1 VERRLR
7 ILVLAATIAAIHGA
21 VLFAQGAGGTVNVQL
36 LAINDFH
43 GALEPASGANGRIGS
58 TDVGGVE
65 YLSAH
70 LERLRRSNPNTIT
83 VSAGDNIGAT
93 PLLSSLS
100 HDEATIEALNLA
112 GLQLSAVG
120 NHELDEGWWELQRM
134 QEGGCHPV
142 DGCIASSPFKGAA
155 FDFLAANVTLDPRAA
170 DPAEVTRRNVAG
182 TEVRPLFPPF
192 AVRETGGVRIGFIG
206 VTLRDAPA
214 IIVPQAVR
222 GLRFGDEAVAANAAA
237 KELRAQGVRAIVV
250 LMHQGGEQR
259 GGNINGCDR
268 MSRDLNDLVS
278 RMSDDID
285 VVISGHTHQSYNCT
299 IDGKLVTSAASS
311 GRLLTDIDLRVRRS
325 NGEVV
330 GKAARNVLVTRD
342 VARDPAQTALIA
354 RYSPIAEKVGGRVIG
369 RLAGSLT
376 RATDDNGE
384 SVMGRFIADA
394 LLDAARRAGA
404 GDVDVAFWNTGGLRA
419 DLPAAGTD
427 TPVTYAQLFSVLPF
441 GNELIVKT
449 MTGSALLR
457 LLNEQFDPGRTRVL
471 PVSSTLRYTY
481 DSARPQGQ
489 RVQASDVLIS
499 GAPLNP
505 ARRYRVATSNFL
517 WAGGDGVGALSTAT
531 EPVTIG
537 VDVDLVAAYV
547 SRQPSIQP
555 DPESRVRAAR

>member
-1 VERRLR
+1 MEY
-7 ILVLAATIAAIHGA
+7 LAAHFDR
-21 VLFAQGAGGTVNVQL
+21 V
-36 LAINDFH
+36 
-43 GALEPASGANGRIGS
+43 
-58 TDVGGVE
+58 
-65 YLSAH
+65 
-70 LERLRRSNPNTIT
+70 RRDNPNTIT

-120 NHELDEGWWELQRM
+120 NHELDEGWWELRRM
-134 QEGGCHPV
+134 QEGGCHPT
-142 DGCIASSPFKGAA
+142 DGCLASSPFKGAA
-155 FDFLAANVTLDPRAA
+155 FDFLAANVTLHPAAA
-170 DPAEVTRRNVAG
+170 DPAEVARLGVTG
-182 TEVRPLFPPF
+182 TEERTLFPPF
-192 AVRETGGVRIGFIG
+192 AVREAGGVRIGFIG
-206 VTLRDAPA
+206 LTLRDAPA

-222 GLRFGDEAVAANAAA
+222 GLRFGDEAAGANAAA
-237 KELRAQGVRAIVV
+237 RELRAQGVRAIVV

-268 MSRDLNDLVS
+268 MSRDLTGLVS

-285 VVISGHTHQSYNCT
+285 VVISGHSHQSYNCT
-299 IDGKLVTSAASS
+299 IDGKLVTSAASY
-311 GRLLTDIDLRVRRS
+311 GRLFTDIDLRVRRS

-330 GKAARNVLVTRD
+330 GKVARNVLVTRD
-342 VARDPAQTALIA
+342 VPRDPGQTALIA

-384 SVMGRFIADA
+384 SVMGRFVADA
-394 LLDAARRAGA
+394 LLDAARRAGV

-457 LLNEQFDPGRTRVL
+457 LLNEQFNPGRTRVL

-489 RVQASDVLIS
+489 RVEASGVLIG

-517 WAGGDGVGALSTAT
+517 WGGGDGIGALSTAT

-537 VDVDLVAAYV
+537 VDVDLVAAYF
-547 SRQPSIQP
+547 SRQPSVQP
-555 DPESRVRAAR
+555 DTESRVRAAR